1 MGKGT
6 IKTKAMTMAVAMSM
20 VAGLCPSTVFAA
32 NSEDVAKVQDGTY
45 TGTAECT
52 PDADADFDEYNLS
65 LSVTI
70 KDGKIESITDIVGDG
85 SKKNKSYIEDAADG
99 VVPKIVAINGTDGI
113 DAVSEATCS
122 SKAIVNAVNNALE
135 NATKKEEKTVD
146 TTALSHP
153 VPAWHFAQCRLLLLH
168 NKTMYQI
175 SDIWSHLRS
184 HFHYVYLLP
193 DRPVYL
199 QSCSLPRSQ
208 VYTRYKYRKSQAR
221 SLF

>member
-85 SKKNKSYIEDAADG
+85 SKKNISYIEDAVDG

-146 TTALSHP
+146 TTALSE
-153 VPAWHFAQCRLLLLH
+153 AIASAEAL
-168 NKTMYQI
+168 KEA
-175 SDIWSHLRS
+175 D
-184 HFHYVYLLP
+184 
-193 DRPVYL
+193 
-199 QSCSLPRSQ
+199 
-208 VYTRYKYRKSQAR
+208 YTAESWENMQDKLTAAK
-221 SLF
+221 